1 MSGITTEQMVEHF
14 RAIIRI
20 AKSRYFFLRKPGVFC
35 VMSEGPCEEC
45 DAIIARLGEIDALKA
60 VDATK
65 EKVIIDLAKK
75 VLALEQKLFQA
86 EKDLKQ
92 TRTARDLFQGYCVQE
107 KARWQKLRE
116 WAKQLYNDGPV
127 LGEEWGEVIIK
138 KLDELEKERP

>member
-20 AKSRYFFLRKPGVFC
+20 AKSRYFSLREPGVFC

-75 VLALEQKLFQA
+75 VLLEQKLFQA

-92 TRTARDLFQGYCVQE
+92 TRTARDLFQGYYVQE
-107 KARWQKLRE
+107 KARWQKLRG
-116 WAKQLYNDGPV
+116 WAKAIDEDSSIDWETGP
-127 LGEEWGEVIIK
+127 LIMAKI
-138 KLDELEKERP
+138 DELEKERP